1 MSTSMIAPHN
11 LLLDTIHYIG
21 LPILSQGLWTHTTV
35 VERLLHTYRSKRN
48 IAAKKIHKTH
58 KLLHCWNHDRNSQKY
73 LSLFPWASIG
83 HNSRTRR
90 GNPLLRLAIDSP
102 WHVDAEST
110 LIHGE
115 QSNINKDMDHWP
127 ICTHMES
134 QKTRKIS
141 LIFSFFCITQEVQGF
156 HPM

>member
-11 LLLDTIHYIG
+11 LLLDTIPYIG

-83 HNSRTRR
+83 HNSRTRH

-102 WHVDAEST
+102 WYIDVIT
-110 LIHGE
+110 ILRRGE
-115 QSNINKDMDHWP
+115 EPNIDKDTAPWLMWP
-127 ICTHMES
+127 NLTAW
-134 QKTRKIS
+134 KT
-141 LIFSFFCITQEVQGF
+141 
-156 HPM
+156 